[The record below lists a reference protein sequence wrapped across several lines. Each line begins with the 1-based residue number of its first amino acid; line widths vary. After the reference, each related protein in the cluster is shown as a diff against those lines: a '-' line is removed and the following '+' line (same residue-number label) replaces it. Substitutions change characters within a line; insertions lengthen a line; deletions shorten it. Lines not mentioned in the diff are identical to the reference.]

1 MRGKYRKKV
10 WLCAALAA
18 VLCLTLML
26 PHKNSLARVLLDT
39 EREENT
45 LKVNKE
51 NLASEDLLK
60 EDASLANAEVQ
71 VYLYKLATVDEYGQY
86 TLVDGFKDLAGQLPE
101 GVLDIEALNRTVFDA
116 TSDQWETTA
125 HWVSELLGLP
135 AFTSEKNENN
145 EDSDDKETPPE
156 GEQKSDGKKFYI
168 PENETLIGLPCY
180 DKTILAGDGIDY
192 DVDQGLYLVWAKPI
206 VTEKYM
212 YTFLPYLV
220 SVPDNAYGREDD
232 LNKDSDDWNYNVVV
246 DLKPE
251 RQERYLDLE
260 IDKTLLNYQPTSG
273 KAMFIFEIRAEKG
286 TTEEGDPIVVFHDV
300 VGLEFNG
307 DGNKSVRVRN
317 IPAGSKVTIT
327 EIRTGTTYQLVSKKV
342 VPADGITLGTT
353 ETADGFVIDSLS
365 GKADWVS
372 SQGTGEGENELA
384 ATVSFTNDYSGE
396 DRPKTDGIV
405 NQFTRIDG
413 EWKGAQIITNQGG
426 GAANE

>member
-39 EREENT
+39 ERDKNT

-51 NLASEDLLK
+51 NLISEDFLK

-86 TLVDGFKDLAGQLPE
+86 TLVDEFKDLASQFPE
-101 GVLDIEALNRTVFDA
+101 GVLDIESLNRTEFQA
-116 TSDQWETTA
+116 TTAQWEATA

-145 EDSDDKETPPE
+145 EDSDDTETPPE
-156 GEQKSDGKKFYI
+156 GEQKPDGKKFYI
-168 PENETLIGLPCY
+168 PENETLIGLSCY

-220 SVPDNAYGREDD
+220 SVPDNAHGREDD
-232 LNKDSDDWNYNVVV
+232 PNKDSDDWNYKVVV

-273 KAMFIFEIRAEKG
+273 KAIFIFEIRAEKG

-327 EIRTGTTYQLVSKKV
+327 EIRTGTTYQLVSKKI

-372 SQGTGEGENELA
+372 SQGTGENELA
-384 ATVSFTNDYSGE
+384 ATVSFTNDYSGK
-396 DRPKTDGIV
+396 DGPKTDGIV

-413 EWKGAQIITNQGG
+413 EWTGVQIITNQGG
-426 GAANE
+426 GSSQ

>member
-26 PHKNSLARVLLDT
+26 PHKNSLARVFLDT
-39 EREENT
+39 ETTDNT

-51 NLASEDLLK
+51 NLISEDFLK

-86 TLVDGFKDLAGQLPE
+86 TLVDGFKDLVGQFPE

-116 TSDQWETTA
+116 TSAQWETTA

-145 EDSDDKETPPE
+145 EDSDDTETPPE
-156 GEQKSDGKKFYI
+156 GEQKPDGKKFYI

-220 SVPDNAYGREDD
+220 SVPDNAHGREDD
-232 LNKDSDDWNYNVVV
+232 PNKDSDDWNYKVVV

-273 KAMFIFEIRAEKG
+273 KAIFIFEIRAEKG

-327 EIRTGTTYQLVSKKV
+327 EIRTGTTYQLVSKKI

-372 SQGTGEGENELA
+372 SQGTGENELA
-384 ATVSFTNDYSGE
+384 ATVSFTNDYSGK
-396 DRPKTDGIV
+396 DGPKTDGIV

-413 EWKGAQIITNQGG
+413 EWTGVQIITNQGG
-426 GAANE
+426 GSSQ